1 VIQLWPAERT
11 AMLRR
16 LLRQGLTDPEIAEA
30 LGVTVRAVLGKR
42 QRLALPVNP
51 RRRGRPPLVAITLP
65 ALEEQE
71 W

>member
-30 LGVTVRAVLGKR
+30 LGITVRAVLGKR

-51 RRRGRPPLVAITLP
+51 RRPRRVPAALP
-65 ALEEQE
+65 ALVEEQE

>member
-1 VIQLWPAERT
+1 VIQLWPADRT

-42 QRLALPVNP
+42 RRLALPVNP
-51 RRRGRPPLVAITLP
+51 RRPRRVPVAIVLP